1 MTEKEEYLLY
11 IENLYE
17 EYVQR
22 TEKRGISYGE
32 LIYIQNLN
40 KKQLQEMEKELYK
53 QLNKTIQD

>member
-11 IENLYE
+11 IENLYD
-17 EYVQR
+17 EYLQR

-32 LIYIQNLN
+32 LSYIQNLN
-40 KKQLQEMEKELYK
+40 KKQLQELEKELYK